1 MPALRRQVAPEA
13 PVLRPLAL
21 LVRRRPVGPR
31 HQPARIHPFVEQV
44 DDFALAR
51 AVHPAKQD
59 DHRRPAGLA
68 QPGLFIEQLG
78 AQGRDL
84 RLVFP
89 ARYLP
94 AQLGGFKHCDHPNPP
109 TRDPRTRFAASL
121 AGNPRGCHSADRLTT
136 ACRTLSAGRAQR
148 GGCFR
153 PVTRICIDPRRPLSL
168 HFAPPWMNPMTTTS
182 SSQPSHSS
190 TILRPLIAAIAVASI
205 CIAAGSSRMAQPSF
219 AITNGGSIT
228 ALGVPLTENFDTLA
242 SSRTPTS
249 RGPTIRRSPAGFP
262 PGLPTIRAPAH
273 RTPAPSTASASPAPT
288 RSPTARWA
296 RSHRAAPGRSS
307 MRRS

>member
-1 MPALRRQVAPEA
+1 MSGRAYQALRKKPMPALRRQVAPEA

-21 LVRRRPVGPR
+21 FVRRWPVGPR

-94 AQLGGFKHCDHPNPP
+94 AQFGGFKHCDIL
-109 TRDPRTRFAASL
+109 TRPAEPANPRTRDSYPIRQDL
-121 AGNPRGCHSADRLTT
+121 
-136 ACRTLSAGRAQR
+136 
-148 GGCFR
+148 
-153 PVTRICIDPRRPLSL
+153 
-168 HFAPPWMNPMTTTS
+168 
-182 SSQPSHSS
+182 
-190 TILRPLIAAIAVASI
+190 
-205 CIAAGSSRMAQPSF
+205 
-219 AITNGGSIT
+219 
-228 ALGVPLTENFDTLA
+228 
-242 SSRTPTS
+242 
-249 RGPTIRRSPAGFP
+249 RRSPEIIQ
-262 PGLPTIRAPAH
+262 GLPLSADLLAFLHSLTDEALLQNPAFGPP
-273 RTPAPSTASASPAPT
+273 R
-288 RSPTARWA
+288 
-296 RSHRAAPGRSS
+296 
-307 MRRS
+307 